1 MARWI
6 FTENIQTIFSLAS
19 FDLDGYRLYSH
30 EGDNMVFL
38 REE

>member
-1 MARWI
+1 
-6 FTENIQTIFSLAS
+6 LAS